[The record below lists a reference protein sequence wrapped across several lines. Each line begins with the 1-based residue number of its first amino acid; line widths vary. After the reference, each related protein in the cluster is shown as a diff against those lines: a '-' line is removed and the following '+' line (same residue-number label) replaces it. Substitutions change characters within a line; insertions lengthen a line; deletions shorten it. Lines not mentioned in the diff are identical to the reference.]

1 MASCQW
7 SPPHTSAPD
16 LNLPPVKGRVKKLPL
31 FSSNLLLSLP
41 LRALVVM
48 CEIHSYNQS
57 LLLNLFLKS
66 EIGFGFLFPLD
77 CHSLVGSSWCTKIL
91 HIFCTRSLKQIT
103 SLGAL
108 QCNALHSDGQTSV
121 WQLSYNQPQPNYRHS
136 DSSDPDNQLLTPQ
149 PTHFLI
155 RTQIL
160 ISIKSFQITLSS
172 EITLLVSFK
181 PLLPVFFL
189 GCRQRWCRCSA
200 NKVCPV
206 CLQLMSSV
214 EWKLRDPGWLLW
226 QVWCDMCYAIW
237 SLIAWNRQR
246 CPCCLASSRQEHY
259 GIKSPW
265 RSSPVNCQ
273 AANHGLSLRNS
284 KSFFIG

>member
-66 EIGFGFLFPLD
+66 EIGFGSFFPLD

-181 PLLPVFFL
+181 PLLPVFFWAADKDGAGARPTRYVRYVYNLWAVWSESCVIL
-189 GCRQRWCRCSA
+189 GDSCDRCD
-200 NKVCPV
+200 VICV
-206 CLQLMSSV
+206 MLFEV
-214 EWKLRDPGWLLW
+214 
-226 QVWCDMCYAIW
+226 
-237 SLIAWNRQR
+237 
-246 CPCCLASSRQEHY
+246 
-259 GIKSPW
+259 
-265 RSSPVNCQ
+265 
-273 AANHGLSLRNS
+273 
-284 KSFFIG
+284 